1 MLQTSAIRLPVN
13 LQVTQAQF
21 KAIVAANRDLKLEK
35 TAKGEILVMS
45 PTGGNTGRRNFNL
58 AGQLYLWNQRYQL
71 GVAFD
76 SSTAFCLPNGATRSQ
91 SVPSASPDVAWIN
104 QEKWNSLTTAEKD
117 DFLPLCPDFVIELRS
132 KTDSLKTLQEKMQEY
147 LENGLK
153 LGWLINP
160 QNQQVEIY
168 RCYRTVEILQQPTT
182 LWGEEILPH
191 FELDLTQIF

>member
-76 SSTAFCLPNGATRSQ
+76 SSTAFCLPNGATRS
-91 SVPSASPDVAWIN
+91 PDVAWIN
-104 QEKWNSLTTAEKD
+104 QEKWHSLTTAEKD

-160 QNQQVEIY
+160 QEQQVEIY
-168 RCYRTVEILQQPTT
+168 RPNQAIEIVQLPTI
-182 LWGEEILPH
+182 LSGEKVLPEFILDISL
-191 FELDLTQIF
+191 F

>member
-45 PTGGNTGRRNFNL
+45 PTRGNTGRRNFNL

-76 SSTAFCLPNGATRSQ
+76 SSTAFCLPNGATRS
-91 SVPSASPDVAWIN
+91 PDVAWIN
-104 QEKWNSLTTAEKD
+104 QEKWHSLTTAEKD
-117 DFLPLCPDFVIELRS
+117 DFLPLCPDFVIEL
-132 KTDSLKTLQEKMQEY
+132 
-147 LENGLK
+147 
-153 LGWLINP
+153 I
-160 QNQQVEIY
+160 V
-168 RCYRTVEILQQPTT
+168 
-182 LWGEEILPH
+182 
-191 FELDLTQIF
+191 